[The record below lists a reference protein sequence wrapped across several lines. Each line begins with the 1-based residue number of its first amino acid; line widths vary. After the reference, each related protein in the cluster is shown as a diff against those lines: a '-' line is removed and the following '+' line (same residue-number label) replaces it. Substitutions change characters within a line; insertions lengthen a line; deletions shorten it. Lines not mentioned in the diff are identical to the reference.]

1 MLNLT
6 NYQGNE
12 NQNHH
17 EISPHICQSGYYQ
30 KNKKLKLK
38 NIGDYV
44 EKRNTCII
52 CENVNWFNPYGKH
65 YVGSSKS

>member
-12 NQNHH
+12 NQNHS

-44 EKRNTCII
+44 EKRNTSALF
-52 CENVNWFNPYGKH
+52 VRM
-65 YVGSSKS
+65 